1 MSLPRMLA
9 DLLALYGL
17 ADRRTFRSG
26 RRKPLRIGP
35 PGPSR

>member
-1 MSLPRMLA
+1 MTLPRILT

-26 RRKPLRIGP
+26 RRKPLRIGL